1 VSWEKKREVFEK
13 GYEEVLAAI
22 KHQDDKLNRTL
33 TAIAFL
39 TAAGVALFAEVAS
52 RLEPPVRFPA
62 SDWDV
67 TSFLFLIFVA
77 GVVLGLAVTLA
88 AIGPSQALP
97 RLRGK
102 SPEEPREWPSL
113 IFFAEIARDD
123 AWPDYVARDEA
134 WLAECLTRNLHG
146 ETKRLAHRVE
156 YKMARSREA
165 AALVQMAV
173 LSLSLLGVFS
183 IERFSVETRW
193 WFASALLLAI
203 LLMPLWDRAQMLH
216 HRFYER
222 ANVEG
227 RRWSYALARWTVFL
241 AAILL
246 VTAPALDTHWWALVY
261 ALAAIL
267 ATRLAYV
274 DDRVVPILWLPVLG
288 GPVVMLLAWLL

>member
-1 VSWEKKREVFEK
+1 MSWDEKREVFEQS
-13 GYEEVLAAI
+13 YQEVLAAI
-22 KHQDDKLNRTL
+22 KHQDDKLNQTL
-33 TAIAFL
+33 TALAFL

-52 RLEPPVRFPA
+52 RVESPVRFPT
-62 SDWDV
+62 SEWDV

-102 SPEEPREWPSL
+102 STEQPREWPSL

-123 AWPDYVARDEA
+123 AWPGYVARDEA

-146 ETKRLAHRVE
+146 ETERLAHRVE

-165 AALVQMAV
+165 AALVQVAV

-183 IERFSVETRW
+183 IERFSIDARW
-193 WFASALLLAI
+193 WFASALLLAM

-222 ANVEG
+222 ANVEE
-227 RRWSYALARWTVFL
+227 RKWSYRLSRWTVLF

-246 VTAPALDTHWWALVY
+246 VTAPTFDTYWWALVY
-261 ALAAIL
+261 ALLAIL

-274 DDRVVPILWLPVLG
+274 DDRLVSILWLPVLG